1 MPLRVVVAEDSVLLR
16 VGIRGAIERFGHQVV
31 AEAEDVDG
39 LLAAHAAARPDI
51 VLTDVRMPPTFRDE
65 GLVAALALRR
75 QDRTLPVLVL
85 SQYVEPTYAAELL
98 ADGATGGLGY
108 LLKERVGDVAE
119 FVASLEKVAAGGTV
133 VDPDVVR
140 QLVRDRRHPVGRLS
154 TRELDVLELM
164 AQGLANDEIATR
176 LWVSDAAVAKHIRTI
191 FTKLDLPPD
200 AEGHR
205 RVLAVL
211 SFLGFRT

>member
-39 LLAAHAAARPDI
+39 LLAAHAAAGPDV

-75 QDRTLPVLVL
+75 QHRSLPVLVL
-85 SQYVEPTYAAELL
+85 SQYVEPSYAAELL
-98 ADGATGGLGY
+98 SDGATGGVGY

-140 QLVRDRRHPVGRLS
+140 QMVRDRTHPVGRLS
-154 TRELDVLELM
+154 ARELDVLELM
-164 AQGLANDEIATR
+164 AQGLANDEIAGR

-200 AEGHR
+200 TEGHR

-211 SFLGFRT
+211 SFLGFRA